1 MKKEFKQI
9 TESQDKKTKATN
21 MKKEKEDQKV
31 DINENKNQNQN
42 KNKNKMLNETEMSK
56 DKLEDSKVDRKNS
69 QVQKSS
75 QTTESTT
82 SDK

>member
-31 DINENKNQNQN
+31 DINENKN
-42 KNKNKMLNETEMSK
+42 
-56 DKLEDSKVDRKNS
+56 
-69 QVQKSS
+69 
-75 QTTESTT
+75 
-82 SDK
+82 